1 LKDNREIE
9 IICKHGN
16 NGKLFTMFLTSKCLM
31 NLITNLIKL
40 LISNK
45 NIAKLL
51 NKKY

>member
-9 IICKHGN
+9 IICKYGN

-40 LISNK
+40 LCNE

-51 NKKY
+51 NEKY